1 MYSIYSIQ
9 RVGLMQCITIEH
21 FPGLFN
27 TFLFLFWIQS
37 KVKGSLLAMTPV
49 QIPLTE
55 EGSGT
60 QSKGLEKV
68 CKIISSLECF
78 YYTTLLIARKHYV
91 FQQYS
96 PIILAMSSIYCGY
109 ANKASL
115 KDSDL
120 HLWCLHTLNS
130 PCSLPVLE
138 GHLACV
144 CRQKQES

>member
-1 MYSIYSIQ
+1 
-9 RVGLMQCITIEH
+9 
-21 FPGLFN
+21 
-27 TFLFLFWIQS
+27 
-37 KVKGSLLAMTPV
+37 MTPV
-49 QIPLTE
+49 QIPLIE
-55 EGSGT
+55 EGSGM
-60 QSKGLEKV
+60 QSKALEKG
-68 CKIISSLECF
+68 CKLFSSLECF
-78 YYTTLLIARKHYV
+78 YYTMLLIPRKYDA

-115 KDSDL
+115 KETDL
-120 HLWCLHTLNS
+120 HLLCLHTLNS